1 MKKITLIM
9 LSVFF
14 SFSLTACASS
24 AESSSATSSITD
36 KPVASVEKTDETV
49 TITYPSYMI
58 PGANSDSTDK
68 EKVTAAEN
76 FCKSVLESE
85 GTLEA
90 KANDGGSATVTMTCE
105 AHEKLLLNFK
115 ASIDSQMEDFFSDSQ
130 SSEYSDYS
138 YNDDLTVFTVNMD
151 SNDYESPF
159 TTAGMLFGISAEGYQ
174 VLNGVEEPHV
184 VINYVDSKTGDT
196 LGTLTYPDDY
206 DQIFSDAENTLREA
220 GELD

>member
-14 SFSLTACASS
+14 SLSLTACASS

-36 KPVASVEKTDETV
+36 KPVATVEDNGETV

-68 EKVTAAEN
+68 EKVTAAET
-76 FCKSVLESE
+76 FCKSALESE

-90 KANDGGSATVTMTCE
+90 KANDDGSATVTMTSE
-105 AHEKLLLNFK
+105 AHEQLLSNFK
-115 ASIDSQMEDFFSDSQ
+115 ASIDSQMESFFSDGS

-174 VLNGVEEPHV
+174 VLNGVDDPHV
-184 VINYVDSKTGDT
+184 VINYVDKKNGDT

-220 GELD
+220 GEID